1 MKALSYC
8 KPLLWEAKNKS
19 CSEIYWKKN
28 ILRCTFTGK
37 KYLSCSRPWAEKNYC
52 TVWIFKPPP
61 PSKIKWSAPYC
72 EEYASEVPFPILIII
87 VIAFFF
93 IGLTMWIDIQVSS
106 LPTLAKDAEKF
117 HEALIVYP
125 RYLWLLQY
133 YFPSLQSLALFLYRF
148 EQTTSSTTR
157 WYLPSFKLQPIF
169 TL

>member
-1 MKALSYC
+1 MRG
-8 KPLLWEAKNKS
+8 
-19 CSEIYWKKN
+19 KKKILQRN
-28 ILRCTFTGK
+28 ILGK
-37 KYLSCSRPWAEKNYC
+37 KYLALHFYRKKVSVLFPALGGKKLLHSLNLQ
-52 TVWIFKPPP
+52 TPP

-125 RYLWLLQY
+125 RYL
-133 YFPSLQSLALFLYRF
+133 
-148 EQTTSSTTR
+148 
-157 WYLPSFKLQPIF
+157 
-169 TL
+169 